1 MYTKIVSY
9 FPGKRNCKRKILR
22 ISSNNQ
28 AGCLLLDLYTKKHCP
43 ALLRKQCFLSVVNDT
58 DTFHRCTILIAA
70 DLDTGLRA
78 AGMNYLSSTDINS
91 YVINITLAVTIEYQ
105 ITGL

>member
-1 MYTKIVSY
+1 M
-9 FPGKRNCKRKILR
+9 PKR
-22 ISSNNQ
+22 
-28 AGCLLLDLYTKKHCP
+28 HCP
-43 ALLRKQCFLSVVNDT
+43 PPDVAMPLHFKFYPISILNHA
-58 DTFHRCTILIAA
+58 DTFHGSTVFITA

-78 AGMNYLSSTDINS
+78 AGVNYLSSTDINS

>member
-1 MYTKIVSY
+1 M
-9 FPGKRNCKRKILR
+9 
-22 ISSNNQ
+22 
-28 AGCLLLDLYTKKHCP
+28 
-43 ALLRKQCFLSVVNDT
+43 NDT

>member
-1 MYTKIVSY
+1 MSPNAKSI
-9 FPGKRNCKRKILR
+9 
-22 ISSNNQ
+22 
-28 AGCLLLDLYTKKHCP
+28 AP
-43 ALLRKQCFLSVVNDT
+43 AFAKAMLLSVVNDT

-78 AGMNYLSSTDINS
+78 AGGTIHLSTDINS
-91 YVINITLAVTIEYQ
+91 WWINITLAVTIEYQ